1 MQSKY
6 TILGYGL
13 VSVLFS
19 FYLVGCVQAPL
30 AAIPSRQLETQKTT
44 LGSVQSR
51 VRVGASSEDVILALS
66 SPNIVTSNPDGTETW
81 VYDKISSESEYATGY
96 NSGVSVKSTRTLI
109 VVIKFNKSS
118 QVESVQYRQT
128 SY

>member
-1 MQSKY
+1 MGLDSK
-6 TILGYGL
+6 I
-13 VSVLFS
+13 VSVLSVCVVNLF
-19 FYLVGCVQAPL
+19 LVTGCTQAPL
-30 AAIPSRQLETQKTT
+30 ASIPSRQLDTQKTT
-44 LGSVQSR
+44 LGNVQSR
-51 VRVGASSEDVILALS
+51 VRVGASSEDVIMALS

>member
-1 MQSKY
+1 MQSNDSKLS
-6 TILGYGL
+6 IGL
-13 VSVLFS
+13 ICLIFAISI
-19 FYLVGCVQAPL
+19 VGCAQAPL

-44 LGSVQSR
+44 LGTVQSR
-51 VRVGASSEDVILALS
+51 VRIGASSEDVILALS

-96 NSGVSVKSTRTLI
+96 NSGVSVVSTRTLI
-109 VVIKFNKSS
+109 VVIKFNKLN